1 MYERKVSPLILAAA
15 VIALLLVGISAWYT
29 LREPTADELFEAMQ
43 SDSLREIRPLQ
54 AEDHVLGNPNA
65 PIVFIV
71 YSDFSCPFCKEYHAI
86 VTGLIEQYGK
96 EGAVA
101 LVYRNIPFVQLHPE
115 SPMYA
120 HSAECVASLSG
131 NTTYWKFVDLF
142 FTRYLEQEKPKADD
156 LVRFAG
162 EVGVSTDAFTE
173 CMRSNRHMDRIERDY
188 KEATGIG
195 ANASPF
201 TVVIEPDV
209 RRSFEGSRS
218 FVELAGALL
227 SSIQT
232 FEASGLLPLKEE
244 KTSTT
249 GVVFESDTASSSAEQ
264 GTSTEEIGATEEPTP
279 LP

>member
-1 MYERKVSPLILAAA
+1 MYERKASPLILAAVA
-15 VIALLLVGISAWYT
+15 VALLLVGFSAWYT
-29 LREPTADELFEAMQ
+29 LREPTVDELFEAMQ
-43 SDSLREIRPLQ
+43 SDALREIRPLQ
-54 AEDHVLGNPNA
+54 ADDHILGNPNA
-65 PIVFIV
+65 PIVFVV
-71 YSDFSCPFCKEYHAI
+71 YSDFSCPFCKEYHTI

-120 HSAECVASLSG
+120 HAAECAASLGG
-131 NTTYWKFVDLF
+131 NITYWNFVNLF
-142 FTRYLEQEKPKADD
+142 FSQYFEQQKPKADD
-156 LVRFAG
+156 LVQFAD
-162 EVGVSTDAFTE
+162 EVGLSPELFTE
-173 CMRSNRHMDRIERDY
+173 CMRSNKHMDRIEQDF

-195 ANASPF
+195 ASASPF

-218 FVELAGALL
+218 YVELAGALL

-232 FEASGLLPLKEE
+232 FEESGVLPIKREQTPAAE
-244 KTSTT
+244 AVPT
-249 GVVFESDTASSSAEQ
+249 VETASSSMQEA
-264 GTSTEEIGATEEPTP
+264 TSTEEVGVSEDTTP